1 MDVSPTAA
9 PNRQV
14 TQGAKGGKSRVAIDI
29 SLVLGTLLVVK
40 YGLLGVE
47 ALWTYA
53 GPISLLSALAVASWR
68 LRAGGET
75 WADVGLRRPDSWW
88 KTVLW
93 TLLALVLTTAAGI
106 VLEGVVRSVLE
117 ASATQPMRSNA
128 GRFADVPGNTV
139 AFVYWL
145 AVAWIIGGLA
155 EEMLFRAFLITR
167 FERLFSHLPLGLI
180 VAVVLPAVLFGQ
192 QHFYYQG
199 IGGAVATGGVAL
211 VSGVLYLLCK
221 RNLWPLSLSH
231 GLINSIG
238 LTLIYTGLQPP
249 G

>member
-1 MDVSPTAA
+1 MDASQNIA
-9 PNRQV
+9 PKDRV
-14 TQGAKGGKSRVAIDI
+14 ARGGRGRVAIDI
-29 SLVLGTLLVVK
+29 GLVLGTLLVVK

-53 GPISLLSALAVASWR
+53 GPISLLSALAVAGWR

-75 WADVGLRRPDSWW
+75 WAGIGLKRPDSWG
-88 KTVLW
+88 KTILW
-93 TLLALVLTTAAGI
+93 TLLALVLTTAVGI
-106 VLEGVVRSVLE
+106 VLEGVVRSMLE
-117 ASATQPMRSNA
+117 ASVTQPVRNNA

-167 FERLFSHLPLGLI
+167 LERLFSRIPLGL
-180 VAVVLPAVLFGQ
+180 VFAVGLPAVLFGQ

-211 VSGVLYLLCK
+211 VSGILYLLCK